1 MSFTTA
7 LAGLNAQSEKLNS
20 AGNNIAN
27 SQTVGYKSSD
37 VLFADVFAASRGI
50 GVQVSDVRQNFNQ
63 GSIENTGRN
72 LDLAIAGEGFYR
84 LERSTGEI
92 GYSRNGEFSVTAS
105 GDIVNAQGD
114 KLMGYGMDA
123 GVTEDTDDEQAF
135 PFSNVVVG
143 GAPQALN
150 VPANDI
156 PAKATT
162 EVNAL
167 LNLDAGTVAGPG
179 STIEVDNGGAN
190 PLAVNYHFSNNFTA
204 YDSLG
209 NTVNVATYFERLPS
223 ADPDNV
229 SSNEW
234 QVNVVT
240 DGTFRGS
247 FNANFNENGGLVT
260 TPDGFI
266 DAFSDPVNGVD
277 TTVALTPS
285 IDPAAA
291 NGQSVNIA
299 GIPGGDVAVPLDIE
313 FLFNGTTQYAAD
325 SLQKELNQDGFTSGA
340 LAGINVTEDGQI
352 LRNFTNG
359 ETRAAGQI
367 SLASF
372 RNEEGLNPIGN
383 NLWAATNA
391 SGVENLGAP
400 GAGSFGQI
408 QAEAV
413 EASNVDLAAELVDT
427 IVSQRAYQ
435 ANSNTISTQDELLQ
449 TIINL

>member
-92 GYSRNGEFSVTAS
+92 GYSRNGEFSITAS

-114 KLMGYGMDA
+114 KLMGYGMDE
-123 GVTEDTDDEQAF
+123 GVTEDTDDELAF

-167 LNLDAGTVAGPG
+167 LNLDATAQPNSDDRSSVEVAGLPG
-179 STIEVDNGGAN
+179 GDSELD
-190 PLAVNYHFSNNFTA
+190 YHFSNNFTA

-209 NTVNVATYFERLPS
+209 NTINVATYFERVETAEATDAPAGAPENLW
-223 ADPDNV
+223 NV
-229 SSNEW
+229 T
-234 QVNVVT
+234 VVT
-240 DGTFRGS
+240 DGEYRGGSTLAFDTNGRLLRDADPTVGVIGVGGADS
-247 FNANFNENGGLVT
+247 F
-260 TPDGFI
+260 
-266 DAFSDPVNGVD
+266 
-277 TTVALTPS
+277 TV
-285 IDPAAA
+285 
-291 NGQSVNIA
+291 A
-299 GIPGGDVAVPLDIE
+299 GIPGSLDADDLDIE
-313 FLFNGTTQYAAD
+313 FNFDGTTQYADD
-325 SLQKELNQDGFTSGA
+325 SLQKELSQDGFTSGA
-340 LAGINVTEDGQI
+340 LAGISVTEDGQI
-352 LRNFTNG
+352 LRSFTNG

-391 SGVENLGAP
+391 SGLENLGAP
-400 GAGSFGQI
+400 GSGSFGQI

>member
-92 GYSRNGEFSVTAS
+92 GYSRNGEFSITAS

-114 KLMGYGMDA
+114 KLMGYGMDE
-123 GVTEDTDDEQAF
+123 GVTEDTDDELAF

-150 VPANDI
+150 VPADDI

-162 EVNAL
+162 EVSAL
-167 LNLDAGTVAGPG
+167 LNLDATTVPTATSTAGL
-179 STIEVDNGGAN
+179 SNVEVFPNEAASGDEDNLENLG
-190 PLAVNYHFSNNFTA
+190 YHFSNNFTA

-209 NTVNVATYFERLPS
+209 NAINVATYFER
-223 ADPDNV
+223 PDAT
-229 SSNEW
+229 NEW
-234 QVNVVT
+234 TVTVVT
-240 DGTFRGS
+240 DRVVRGEFQLSFDTNGRLETTDGAITGVGGTG
-247 FNANFNENGGLVT
+247 NGNT
-260 TPDGFI
+260 TITGGGPDG
-266 DAFSDPVNGVD
+266 
-277 TTVALTPS
+277 PS
-285 IDPAAA
+285 AVV
-291 NGQSVNIA
+291 S
-299 GIPGGDVAVPLDIE
+299 GIPGGDVSNPLEIE
-313 FLFNGTTQYAAD
+313 FLFDGTTQYADD
-325 SLQKELNQDGFTSGA
+325 SLQKELSQDGFTSGA

-352 LRNFTNG
+352 LRSFTNG
-359 ETRAAGQI
+359 ETRSAGQI

-391 SGVENLGAP
+391 SGLENLGAP